1 MSDELEQLVQSAQA
15 DIAACADARTLE
27 TLRVDLLGKKGRVTD
42 LLKQLGGMAPEARK
56 AFGEQVNRAKE
67 ALSSALETRGD
78 ELARIALAARLAS
91 ERIDRSETRRVGKE
105 CGSTCRSRGTRNPK
119 KNTNSTTT
127 PRIVI

>member
-42 LLKQLGGMAPEARK
+42 LLKQLGGMAPEARQ

-67 ALSSALETRGD
+67 ELSSALETRGD
-78 ELARIALAARLAS
+78 ELARNALDASLAS
-91 ERIDRSETRRVGKE
+91 QRTDATPARP
-105 CGSTCRSRGTRNPK
+105 GTP
-119 KNTNSTTT
+119 
-127 PRIVI
+127 P